1 MTKFSKGLPTRQR
14 AITAYFSRMYSQQH
28 QKQQQQH
35 QQQQHQ
41 QQQLLIQPTTP
52 FFTIPSYVISFS
64 DIALHVMHEKVN
76 IVG

>member
-28 QKQQQQH
+28 QKQQ
-35 QQQQHQ
+35 HQ

-52 FFTIPSYVISFS
+52 FFTIPPYVISFS

-76 IVG
+76 IVD

>member
-1 MTKFSKGLPTRQR
+1 
-14 AITAYFSRMYSQQH
+14 MYSQQH
-28 QKQQQQH
+28 KQQQ
-35 QQQQHQ
+35 Q

-52 FFTIPSYVISFS
+52 LFTIPPYVISFN